1 MNVQSAPQGNN
12 IQVQGLQGGVAGRC
26 SNCQNGVLTDSFTP
40 CGIVL
45 AICFFP
51 LGLLCCW
58 MMREKQ
64 CNMCG
69 AKPAMQP

>member
-12 IQVQGLQGGVAGRC
+12 IQVSGLAGGPAGRC
-26 SNCQNGVLTDSFTP
+26 SSCQTGTMTDSFTP

-45 AICFFP
+45 GILFFP

-58 MMREKQ
+58 LMREKQ
-64 CNMCG
+64 CNNCG
-69 AKPAMQP
+69 AKAAQ